1 MPIHATTDEPTEVV
15 NDTVY
20 QVQKPDGSF
29 TKKYVKVTKTYGENL
44 DKDSVEAEV
53 VLDRDDTAAV
63 GRKCVISKSM
73 LVKPDTYPG
82 AMFSPI
88 TWVTKA
94 NQTEAQVRAEAE
106 AFIDGWFR
114 TEGLATAADNGI
126 LENEIDKVMNAIK
139 VALTGFFG
147 GFTLVTI
154 LHWLRGKIESS
165 MAARG
170 DAGRTIMPFERKLG
184 TMKRELAE
192 RDQNL
197 KTAVNDRGQYN
208 AQHPYGAPRPVQQF
222 QRPGLAS

>member
-82 AMFSPI
+82 AMFSPS

-154 LHWLRGKIESS
+154 LHWLRGKIESN
-165 MAARG
+165 MASRG

-197 KTAVNDRGQYN
+197 KTAINDRGQYN
-208 AQHPYGAPRPVQQF
+208 AQHPYGAPRSVQQF

>member
-53 VLDRDDTAAV
+53 VLDRDDAAAV

-82 AMFSPI
+82 AMFSPS

-106 AFIDGWFR
+106 KFIDGWFR

-126 LENEIDKVMNAIK
+126 LENEIDKVMNAVK

-147 GFTLVTI
+147 GFTLVTVM
-154 LHWLRGKIESS
+154 HWLRNKIESN
-165 MAARG
+165 MASRG

-197 KTAVNDRGQYN
+197 KTAINDRGQYN

>member
-1 MPIHATTDEPTEVV
+1 MIHATTDEPTEVV

-29 TKKYVKVTKTYGENL
+29 TKKYVKVTKTYGENIG
-44 DKDSVEAEV
+44 DGNVEAEV
-53 VLDRDDTAAV
+53 VLDRDNAACV
-63 GRKCVISKSM
+63 GDKCVLSKSM

-82 AMFSPI
+82 EMFRP
-88 TWVTKA
+88 TRWVMKA

-114 TEGLATAADNGI
+114 TEGMATAASNGI
-126 LENEIDKVMNAIK
+126 LENEIDKVMEAIK

-154 LHWLRGKIESS
+154 MHWLRGKIESN

-192 RDQNL
+192 REQNL
-197 KTAVNDRGQYN
+197 RTPQADRGQFN
-208 AQHPYGAPRPVQQF
+208 AQHPYGTPRPVQQF
-222 QRPGLAS
+222 QHTGLAS